1 MMKKV
6 LSGNEAIARGAF
18 EGGVRFASA
27 YPGTPSTE
35 ILENVAKYK
44 EITSQ
49 WAPNEKVALE
59 VAVGASLG
67 GGRVLVAMK
76 HVGVNV
82 AADPLF
88 SLSYMG
94 VNGGLVIVTA
104 DDPGMH
110 SSQNEQDN
118 RWYARA
124 AKIPMLEP
132 SNSQEAKDFTIMAF
146 EFSEK
151 YDTPIFLRTT
161 TRISHSKSIVELQDR
176 KEIQLKPYEKKFKK
190 NVLLPSIARLRHT
203 LVEERIIQLAEQA
216 HEMDINRIE
225 WGDKNIGIISSGISY
240 QYAKESFPQV
250 SFLKFGLIHPLP
262 QSLIKEFAEQVE
274 QLWVI
279 EELDPIFEEQ
289 IRAMGIPVIGKE
301 KIPNLGELNSDIVS
315 VGFGDK
321 KEKSE
326 KSVLDDLILPSRPPV
341 LCPGCSHRGIFWAL
355 KKLRLT
361 THGDIGCYTLGALPP
376 LEGMDSCLNMGA
388 SIGMAE
394 GMVKVAPEKYKGKVV
409 GVIGDSTFVHS
420 GITALID
427 MVYNKGLA
435 TIIILDN
442 RTTAMTGHQE
452 HPGTGIQL
460 NGELTSKIDFEK
472 LCQSIGIEHIRKV
485 DPYDLKATLQ
495 IIKEEIKRDAPSLI
509 IADAPCVIHD
519 RIVMNEPYVV
529 EDELCVECNLCFK
542 IGCPALTRG
551 EDNLPDIDSL
561 FCIGCSHCAQ
571 VCNLDAIKLKYEVEK
586 KENH

>member
-1 MMKKV
+1 MMKRV

-18 EGGVRFASA
+18 EAGARFASA

-35 ILENVAKYK
+35 ILENVVKFK

-59 VAVGASLG
+59 VGVGASLG
-67 GGRVLVAMK
+67 GGRSLVAMK
-76 HVGVNV
+76 HVGLNV

-132 SNSQEAKDFTIMAF
+132 SDSQEAKDFTILAF
-146 EFSEK
+146 ELSEK
-151 YDTPIFLRTT
+151 YDTPILLRTT
-161 TRISHSKSIVELQDR
+161 TRISHSKSVVTLKDR
-176 KEIQLKPYEKKFKK
+176 IEIPLRFYEKAFRK
-190 NVLLPSIARLRHT
+190 NVLLPSTARLRHPV
-203 LVEERIIQLAEQA
+203 VETRMKNLAAEANQIA
-216 HEMDINRIE
+216 INRIE
-225 WGDKNIGIISSGISY
+225 WRDRNVGIITSGVSY
-240 QYAKESFPQV
+240 QYAKESFPEA
-250 SFLKFGLIHPLP
+250 SFLKLGLINPLP
-262 QSLIKEFAEQVE
+262 AKLIKQFAQAVEQV
-274 QLWVI
+274 WVV

-289 IRAMGIPVIGKE
+289 IRAMGITVLGKE
-301 KIPNLGELNSDIVS
+301 KIPILGELNVNLVKDA
-315 VGFGDK
+315 FGNEK
-321 KEKSE
+321 KNIQNT
-326 KSVLDDLILPSRPPV
+326 ILKDVQLPNRPPV

-376 LEGMDSCLNMGA
+376 LESMDTCLNMGA

-409 GVIGDSTFVHS
+409 GVIGDSTFIHS

-427 MVYNKGLA
+427 MVYNQGLA

-452 HPGTGIQL
+452 HPGTGIRL
-460 NGELTSKIDFEK
+460 NGESTSKVDFEK
-472 LCQSIGIEHIRKV
+472 LCQSIGIKHVRKI
-485 DPYDLKATLQ
+485 DPFDLKATTQ
-495 IIKEEIKRDAPSLI
+495 AIKEEVKRDEPSVI
-509 IADAPCVIHD
+509 IVDSPCIIHD
-519 RIVMNEPYVV
+519 RIVMDKPYIV
-529 EDELCVECNLCFK
+529 EDELCVECDLCYK
-542 IGCPALTRG
+542 IGCPALIRG
-551 EDNLPDIDSL
+551 EDNLPDIDKML
-561 FCIGCSHCAQ
+561 CIGCSHCAQ
-571 VCNLDAIKLKYEVEK
+571 VCNLDAIKVGE
-586 KENH
+586 

>member
-1 MMKKV
+1 MIKRV

-18 EGGVRFASA
+18 EAGVRFASA

-35 ILENVAKYK
+35 ILENVVKYK

-49 WAPNEKVALE
+49 WAPNEKVSLE

-67 GGRVLVAMK
+67 GGRSLVAMK
-76 HVGVNV
+76 HVGLNV

-124 AKIPMLEP
+124 SKIPMLEP
-132 SNSQEAKDFTIMAF
+132 SDSQEAKDFTIFAF
-146 EFSEK
+146 KLSEK
-151 YDTPIFLRTT
+151 YDTPILLRTT
-161 TRISHSKSIVELQDR
+161 TRISHSKSVVELNER
-176 KEIQLKPYEKKFKK
+176 EEIPLRPYEKTFRK
-190 NVLLPSIARLRHT
+190 NVLLPSTARLRHPI
-203 LVEERIIQLAEQA
+203 VEKRMKNLAEEA
-216 HEMDINRIE
+216 NEIEINKIE
-225 WGDKNIGIISSGISY
+225 WGDRKIGIISSGVAY
-240 QYAKESFPQV
+240 QYSKESFPNA
-250 SFLKFGLIHPLP
+250 SFLKLGLINPLP
-262 QSLIKEFAEQVE
+262 TKLIQQFAEKVE
-274 QLWVI
+274 QLWVV

-289 IRAMGIPVIGKE
+289 VKAMGIPVLGKD
-301 KIPNLGELNSDIVS
+301 KVPILGELNVDLVKNSFRN
-315 VGFGDK
+315 GK
-321 KEKSE
+321 KESP
-326 KSVLDDLILPSRPPV
+326 KSVLLDVQLPSRPPV

-361 THGDIGCYTLGALPP
+361 THGDIGCSTLGALPP
-376 LEGMDSCLNMGA
+376 LESMDSCLNMGA

-394 GMVKVAPEKYKGKVV
+394 GMVKVAPEKFTGKVV
-409 GVIGDSTFVHS
+409 GVIGDSTFIHS

-435 TIIILDN
+435 TVIILDN

-460 NGELTSKIDFEK
+460 NGEPTSQVDIEK
-472 LCQSIGIEHIRKV
+472 LCYSIGIKQVRKI
-485 DPYDLKATLQ
+485 DPFDLKSSTKA
-495 IIKEEIKRDAPSLI
+495 IKEEVKRSEPSVILVES
-509 IADAPCVIHD
+509 PCIIHD
-519 RIVMNEPYVV
+519 RIIMDKPYFV
-529 EDELCVECNLCFK
+529 EDELCVECDLCYK
-542 IGCPALTRG
+542 IGCPAVTRG
-551 EDNLPDIDSL
+551 EDNLPDIDNL
-561 FCIGCSHCAQ
+561 LCIGCSHCAQ
-571 VCNLDAIKLKYEVEK
+571 VCNLDAIKVGE
-586 KENH
+586 